1 MDLSAF
7 RGGADNAAA
16 YEALVGTTGTI
27 PSPSFLPKVAPL
39 AAPAGALSD
48 PEAVAELRKL
58 VEARLATLDADAQ
71 KMVEAHMD
79 EFTLQRYVTAR
90 PASVEE
96 AAAMFLGAMV
106 WRTERGVAKLFAEL
120 HPAAPDHSAR
130 WLAARA
136 HFYGGYSG
144 AARDG
149 SPVFVESLGQAD
161 LAGIS
166 REEGMLD
173 VMLDAYVQYLES
185 VFRVVRAASA
195 ASGTLVR
202 AFIVVDCSG
211 LSLSTIRNI
220 GVIKKVASIGP
231 QYYAESTRCVWIVN
245 APTLFAAAWA
255 AVGPLLPAHTRKKV
269 NVLGSGFLPTVSEH
283 IDPSQLPEWLG
294 GTKPTTACPR
304 AAPVPEGAAAS
315 LSGGA

>member
-1 MDLSAF
+1 
-7 RGGADNAAA
+7 
-16 YEALVGTTGTI
+16 
-27 PSPSFLPKVAPL
+27 
-39 AAPAGALSD
+39 
-48 PEAVAELRKL
+48 
-58 VEARLATLDADAQ
+58 
-71 KMVEAHMD
+71 MD

-315 LSGGA
+315 LAGA

>member
-1 MDLSAF
+1 M
-7 RGGADNAAA
+7 
-16 YEALVGTTGTI
+16 
-27 PSPSFLPKVAPL
+27 
-39 AAPAGALSD
+39 
-48 PEAVAELRKL
+48 
-58 VEARLATLDADAQ
+58 
-71 KMVEAHMD
+71 
-79 EFTLQRYVTAR
+79 
-90 PASVEE
+90 
-96 AAAMFLGAMV
+96 
-106 WRTERGVAKLFAEL
+106 
-120 HPAAPDHSAR
+120 
-130 WLAARA
+130 
-136 HFYGGYSG
+136 
-144 AARDG
+144 
-149 SPVFVESLGQAD
+149 
-161 LAGIS
+161 
-166 REEGMLD
+166 
-173 VMLDAYVQYLES
+173 
-185 VFRVVRAASA
+185 FRVVRAASA

-315 LSGGA
+315 LAGGA